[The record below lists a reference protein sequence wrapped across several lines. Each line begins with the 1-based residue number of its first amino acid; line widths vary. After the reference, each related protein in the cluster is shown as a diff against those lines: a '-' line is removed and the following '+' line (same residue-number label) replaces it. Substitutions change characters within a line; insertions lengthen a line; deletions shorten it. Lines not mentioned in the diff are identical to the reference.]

1 MTAMVPSG
9 AAESSQPC
17 PLLGQDLA
25 PPSWGQIHWKITG
38 LTGPSSRTAAH
49 DCKHPPQGLITPES
63 NELQ

>member
-25 PPSWGQIHWKITG
+25 PPSWGQIHSKITG
-38 LTGPSSRTAAH
+38 VTGPQLQNSS
-49 DCKHPPQGLITPES
+49 S
-63 NELQ
+63 